1 MPDLQ
6 LTLTIDEIN
15 LALEALGQMPFIKVH
30 QLIAKIQQQATAQ
43 LQASQAADD
52 NRTTPTGQSDQ
63 E

>member
-52 NRTTPTGQSDQ
+52 NRPPPVAQSD
-63 E
+63 

>member
-1 MPDLQ
+1 VPALQ

-15 LALEALGQMPFIKVH
+15 LALEALGQMPFSRVH
-30 QLIAKIQQQATAQ
+30 QLIANIQQQATAQ
-43 LQASQAADD
+43 LQAGQAADD